1 MKSAS
6 NIKWIILTNSFRI
19 FQNWAFY
26 EDNETELRNIDCISY
41 VQHKQSTALNVLTAH
56 FSEYTVGF
64 WFDNPP
70 NILEFNPEQHRS
82 PVYTR
87 LTEHE
92 LGQLVYDN
100 SHHTELDRSIT
111 VLWVLGH
118 VPNLINIAPKLRWLR
133 LSAFTEEVRN
143 LSLFRI
149 LHERWEK

>member
-1 MKSAS
+1 MK
-6 NIKWIILTNSFRI
+6 IM
-19 FQNWAFY
+19 
-26 EDNETELRNIDCISY
+26 
-41 VQHKQSTALNVLTAH
+41 KQSLKILISSVTSNTSDLQQTRGSPTALNVLTAH
-56 FSEYTVGF
+56 VSEYTVGF

-92 LGQLVYDN
+92 LGQLVFNN
-100 SHHTELDRSIT
+100 SHHTESDRSIT

-143 LSLFRI
+143 LSLFRT
-149 LHERWEK
+149 LHER